1 MIETTFLS
9 LFTGILVDAL
19 ERTAATFYVQ
29 HVSPED
35 ICNFLFACCGR
46 KSLGFDSYSSKICGT
61 IGQSMIRVARYSELL
76 NFLLLEEDSSSQGV
90 GLVNES
96 QKKGRK
102 ENHRNGSIPHP
113 GVELQVVEFLDRQCE
128 VVHEVWKSITRTG
141 IQQPS
146 SDMVHSY
153 MGFVSIASILC
164 SVAQP
169 RDMAKVEGLRKK
181 LSTLTL
187 SITSYIEREDCKE
200 LHVDGLLK
208 CVSGVLPKPA
218 DIINSS
224 YAVPEIFKG
233 VCGRLLYTI
242 SQALEERA
250 KAASIIEITEGDN
263 DVMDLDDDFG
273 MEVRTGSSGDK
284 KDGDLSRE
292 EVQAMC
298 SPETFRHCTTGLLAL
313 FAMSFESSSPYELC
327 GRFAEYLQQLSTP
340 RLIMS
345 RPLFRDFMF
354 AASLGGED
362 AEQLTGHL
370 GAELLQSYET
380 ERCETAIALCV
391 DYLSALVGT
400 WAVEGVSGELP
411 VLCQQIYEWTSRI
424 ALEKALLSHTI
435 RMAVAHLLQR
445 MLEVNVDYGKKSDT
459 PSARSQF
466 IKRLEDRDVRVSF
479 FMANCTPI
487 LFKIFGLGVHHTVF
501 KDVLEHLTNEVEW
514 VEGLAIRVY
523 TLAKLA
529 ETTFPMKKSIVYH
542 IFETGQLD
550 TMVKYAARSLSFVAK
565 ALKLDSHRS
574 LFKIF
579 SPQVLYTWIEN
590 MELAAFP
597 FRVFGYKSQKDLFAD
612 IQEDLVAQL
621 LVRDKDDAS
630 EGLAKILEIS
640 YDELLERGF
649 HKIIAYGVAWA
660 IGTPPEEDGARHPSV
675 EVRVRKRMGD
685 AEYSKLLTK
694 KFALIIACLFQ
705 TMQEDGTSEKFLS
718 KDPSLSA
725 AGDLMKDIINI
736 SYSRGKLPD
745 PLRPFF
751 KVRVILN
758 SIHHICDQ
766 VGYDD
771 SRLWTPAMS
780 TFVAR
785 RLFDT
790 MDPALGSLH
799 ACAVVRKIRLLVC
812 LAGTQALKGYA
823 LEMVIHGLKPFIVDS
838 YCTEDAVGIMQ
849 YLLERGKEYLSKQP
863 AFVTGTFLSMLASL
877 RAFLSPTSNPG
888 QNDSQLRTSHAT
900 ARSFH
905 TWLGECLK
913 GYRFSELNSQQN
925 EMFQSIVESAMG
937 FRSGNASSKTKE
949 SDLLRHLL
957 NDDRSKNRLLDD
969 VSRGLA
975 FSLVCSDF
983 ERPQSFREDI
993 FGEDTE
999 SVELSR
1005 VLLRT
1010 CRRLD
1015 VNEGFLLWCARVL
1028 GRSYAASGEI
1038 YNEWTQEIELEK
1050 MIDLDNKRYDL
1061 DLVPKAGILHRLRSL
1076 LLGDDRLVIG
1086 IAESTLETIFFEEAH
1101 GGDITTFDYIFKE
1114 DLYSA
1119 LTWKVLPTYLAGE
1132 ENPRPI
1138 ITVGKP
1144 ETLPVDIWIK
1154 DLTSTIS
1161 TNLQQDAVVKNL
1173 RPILDKVE
1181 GLAKDLFPFVVHILL
1196 LHNFQ
1201 LKNNKLRMELS
1212 QLFRDCFRTCT
1223 EKTVPHTIIL
1233 IKTILYLRTQRVA
1246 EEKTPSPRDH
1256 WLDINY
1262 LEMACA
1268 ACTCKMFKTSLL
1280 FAEIHNSESEAEF
1293 PAPNLLL
1300 EVFNNVDDL
1309 DSYYGVAQSP
1319 SLETVLRQFEYE
1331 EDGWKSLSFRGA
1343 NLESHLRLGS
1353 NSDGQDFVGVVDA
1366 FNTMGMNGLS
1376 HFFLQGGVAQAAG
1389 VLDATLDN
1397 MFRSAWKLEQWDLPC
1412 PSSCTT
1418 RSAIIYRA
1426 LQSVNNNVDTLAMPS
1441 HLDSSFLDLMC
1452 QITAGKQTGHS
1463 LGASMRTLAML
1474 TEMEEVLVSKET
1486 DQVEKAWDRLQMRT
1500 SWMHIGR

>member
-1 MIETTFLS
+1 M
-9 LFTGILVDAL
+9 D
-19 ERTAATFYVQ
+19 
-29 HVSPED
+29 
-35 ICNFLFACCGR
+35 
-46 KSLGFDSYSSKICGT
+46 FDSYTLKLCGT
-61 IGQSMIRVARYSELL
+61 IGQSMIRAARYSRLL
-76 NFLLLEEDSSSQGV
+76 DFLLLEEGSDSRERV
-90 GLVNES
+90 ELVDGLQMDGHGES
-96 QKKGRK
+96 
-102 ENHRNGSIPHP
+102 HRNWSISHP
-113 GVELQVVEFLDRQCE
+113 AVELQIVEFLDRQCD
-128 VVHEVWKSITRTG
+128 VVHEIWKVIAGTG
-141 IQQPS
+141 VQQPS
-146 SDMVHSY
+146 SDMVHNY
-153 MGFVSIASILC
+153 VGFVCVAGALC
-164 SVAQP
+164 SVVRP
-169 RDMAKVEGLRKK
+169 RDMAKIEVLEKK
-181 LSTLTL
+181 LGVLTL
-187 SITSYIEREDCKE
+187 DITSYMKRDDCKE

-208 CVSGVLPKPA
+208 CVSGMLPKPA

-224 YAVPEIFKG
+224 YPVPEIFKG
-233 VCGRLLYTI
+233 VCGKMLHAM

-250 KAASIIEITEGDN
+250 QAADIIEITEGND

-273 MEVRTGSSGDK
+273 MEVRAGNFGDK

-298 SPETFRHCTTGLLAL
+298 SPQTFRHCTTGILVL
-313 FAMSFESSSPYELC
+313 FARSFESNNPYELC
-327 GRFAEYLQQLSTP
+327 GRFAEYLQQLSTS

-354 AASLGGED
+354 VASLGEED
-362 AEQLTGHL
+362 AEQLTRHL
-370 GAELLQSYET
+370 GAELLQEYET
-380 ERCETAIALCV
+380 ERCETAIALCI
-391 DYLSALVGT
+391 DHLSALVST
-400 WAVEGVSGELP
+400 WAIEGASGELP
-411 VLCQQIYEWTSRI
+411 ALCEQIYEWTARV

-435 RMAVAHLLQR
+435 RISMAYLLQR
-445 MLEVNVDYGKKSDT
+445 MLEVNVDYGKKSDIS
-459 PSARSQF
+459 SARSQF

-479 FMANCTPI
+479 FMANRISI
-487 LFKIFGLGVHHTVF
+487 LFKVFGFKVHQTVF
-501 KDVLEHLTNEVEW
+501 KDVLLHLTNEMGW
-514 VEGLAIRVY
+514 IEGLAIRVY
-523 TLAKLA
+523 ALAKLA
-529 ETTFPMKKSIVYH
+529 ETSFSMKKSIVYH

-579 SPQVLYTWIEN
+579 SPQILYTWIEN

-597 FRVFGYKSQKDLFAD
+597 FRVFGYKSQRDLFAD

-621 LVRDKDDAS
+621 LMREKDDAS
-630 EGLAKILEIS
+630 KDLAQILGIS

-660 IGTPPEEDGARHPSV
+660 IGTPPREDGTRYQSV

-685 AEYSKLLTK
+685 EEYIKLLVK

-705 TMQEDGTSEKFLS
+705 VMQEDGTSEKFLS

-725 AGDLMKDIINI
+725 AGDLMKDIASI
-736 SYSRGKLPD
+736 SYSSAKLTD

-758 SIHHICDQ
+758 SIHHICSQ

-771 SRLWTPAMS
+771 TRLWTPAMF

-785 RLFDT
+785 RLFGS

-799 ACAVVRKIRLLVC
+799 ACAVIRKIRLLLC
-812 LAGTQALKGYA
+812 LAGAQALKGYA

-838 YCTEDAVGIMQ
+838 YCAEDTVGMIQ
-849 YLLERGKEYLSKQP
+849 YLLERGKEYLSRQP
-863 AFVTGTFLSMLASL
+863 AFVAGTFLSMLASL
-877 RAFLSPTSNPG
+877 RAFLSSTPNSG
-888 QNDSQLRTSHAT
+888 QDGSQPRASHST
-900 ARSFH
+900 ARLFH
-905 TWLGECLK
+905 AWLGKCFAK
-913 GYRFSELNSQQN
+913 YHFSGLGPQQN
-925 EMFQSIVESAMG
+925 QMFQSIVESAMG
-937 FRSGNASSKTKE
+937 FRSGNASPQTKE

-983 ERPQSFREDI
+983 ERPQSFRDDI
-993 FGEDTE
+993 FGEDVD

-1038 YNEWTQEIELEK
+1038 YNEWTREIELEK

-1076 LLGDDRLVIG
+1076 LLGDDQLVIG
-1086 IAESTLETIFFEEAH
+1086 VAESTLETIFFEEAH
-1101 GGDITTFDYIFKE
+1101 AGDITTFDYIFNE

-1119 LTWKVLPTYLAGE
+1119 LTWKVLPTSVAEE
-1132 ENPRPI
+1132 ENPRSI

-1144 ETLPVDIWIK
+1144 ETLSVDMWVK

-1161 TNLQQDAVVKNL
+1161 TNLRRDAVVKNL
-1173 RPILDKVE
+1173 RPILNEVE

-1201 LKNNKLRMELS
+1201 VKDDKLRLELS

-1233 IKTILYLRTQRVA
+1233 IKAILYLRTQRMA
-1246 EEKTPSPRDH
+1246 DEATPSPRDH
-1256 WLDINY
+1256 WLDIDY
-1262 LEMACA
+1262 LEMARA

-1280 FAEIHNSESEAEF
+1280 FAEIHHSESKAEF
-1293 PAPNLLL
+1293 PAPDLLL
-1300 EVFNNVDDL
+1300 KVFRNVDDL
-1309 DSYYGVAQSP
+1309 DSYYGVTQPP
-1319 SLETVLRQFEYE
+1319 SLGTVLRQFEYE

-1353 NSDGQDFVGVVDA
+1353 SSDGRDFVGVVDA

-1376 HFFLQGGVAQAAG
+1376 HFFLQGGITQAAG
-1389 VLDATLDN
+1389 VSDATLDN

-1418 RSAIIYRA
+1418 RSAIIYRT
-1426 LQSVNNNVDTLAMPS
+1426 LRSVNNDADTLAMPS
-1441 HLDSSFLDLMC
+1441 HLDSSFLELMR

-1463 LGASMRTLAML
+1463 LGASMCALAML

-1500 SWMHIGR
+1500 SWMHTGR